1 MSRFY
6 IILLL
11 LLLTACG
18 QPAAAT
24 PTPGS
29 SGETAVNA
37 SSAPPITLPAT
48 FTPIPADTPRPTPN
62 TPLPTPAL
70 IVTATPIAFDQ
81 TVVELRLTIPA
92 IGLDRRLEGKLGGT
106 VIVADEATG
115 LILQRSSEGHVVAD
129 LRQVLPTLELAP
141 LPEGCGACVAFSYS
155 LPEDGLSGSGWL
167 QSTQLLAS
175 VERYFSGVFG
185 PHFPPGT
192 VAGLH
197 RAPSPYAPGHTVAVD
212 ENGRLWIYLATDD
225 QIPSPSSANP
235 AVLAAAEALRGA
247 ELAPA
252 YEVACAGG
260 VTTETLWLYD
270 RSIQLLCPEFAL
282 PNILQPLYLALDS
295 AIAPQLAALDGPE
308 RPPARLPLAA
318 LLDYRRADGVRLTLL
333 ADGGAVVAADSVIT
347 ATLPLS
353 QTMGLV
359 NSLLASGELQSGL
372 TSFGDA
378 TPGHHHLLVR
388 GPNGVVDGSWPGET
402 AVSLLADL
410 DDLLQQ
416 WLTVAVTP
424 TAAAPT
430 PEVTTT
436 PTPAP

>member
-18 QPAAAT
+18 QPAVAT
-24 PTPGS
+24 PTSG
-29 SGETAVNA
+29 SGETAVDPSLG
-37 SSAPPITLPAT
+37 SSPITLPPT
-48 FTPIPADTPRPTPN
+48 FTPIPAHTQRPTPN
-62 TPLPTPAL
+62 TPLPTLSPTA
-70 IVTATPIAFDQ
+70 TATPIAFDQ
-81 TVVELRLTIPA
+81 TVVELRIAIPA

-115 LILQRSSEGHVVAD
+115 LILQRSSEGPVVAD
-129 LRQVLPTLELAP
+129 LRQVLPTLELSP
-141 LPEGCGACVAFSYS
+141 LPEGCAACVAFSYS
-155 LPEDGLSGSGWL
+155 LPEAGFEGSGWL
-167 QSTQLLAS
+167 QNTQLLAS

-197 RAPSPYAPGHTVAVD
+197 RAPSPYAPGQVVAVD
-212 ENGRLWIYLATDD
+212 ENGRLWTYLATDN
-225 QIPSPSSANP
+225 QIVPPTTADPSL
-235 AVLAAAEALRGA
+235 VAAAERLRTV

-260 VTTETLWLYD
+260 IAPETLRLYD
-270 RSIQLLCPEFAL
+270 RTVQLLCPEFAL
-282 PNILQPLYLALDS
+282 PNTLQTIYLALDS
-295 AIAPQLAALDGPE
+295 AIAPRLAAVDGPQ

-318 LLDYRRADGVRLTLL
+318 LLAYRRADGVRLTLL
-333 ADGGAVVAADSVIT
+333 ADGDAVVEADSVIT

-359 NSLLASGELQSGL
+359 TSLLASGVLHPGL
-372 TSFGDA
+372 TSFGDT
-378 TPGHHHLLVR
+378 TPGHHQLLVR
-388 GPNGVVDGSWPGET
+388 GPDGVVDGSWPGET

-410 DDLLQQ
+410 DALLQQ
-416 WLTVAVTP
+416 WLPV
-424 TAAAPT
+424 AAAPT
-430 PEVTTT
+430 PTTT
-436 PTPAP
+436 P